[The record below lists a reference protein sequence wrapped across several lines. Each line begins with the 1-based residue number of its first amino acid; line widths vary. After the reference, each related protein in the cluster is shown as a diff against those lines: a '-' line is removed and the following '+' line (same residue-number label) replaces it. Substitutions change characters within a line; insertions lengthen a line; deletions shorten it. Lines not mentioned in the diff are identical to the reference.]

1 MRSLFSSLLAG
12 VALVTV
18 PLLAHHSFE
27 AEFDRTKQVT
37 LTGTITKFEWMNPH
51 IWIYM
56 DVKTADGKVAKYQF
70 EGGAPNM
77 LKRNGWSRTSLKEG
91 DTATIVG
98 ALSKDGTNTVNATSV
113 TLADGTKVLAGSSDT
128 KAKVK

>member
-1 MRSLFSSLLAG
+1 MRLILSTFSAG
-12 VALVTV
+12 LVWITL

-56 DVKTADGKVAKYQF
+56 DVKGTDGKMAQWQF
-70 EGGAPNM
+70 EGGAPNS
-77 LKRNGWSRTSLKEG
+77 LKRNGWSRNSLKQG
-91 DTATIVG
+91 DMATING
-98 ALSKDGTNTVNATSV
+98 SLAKDGTNTVNATSV
-113 TLADGTKVLAGSSDT
+113 VLADGTRVLAGSSDT
-128 KAKVK
+128 KAKTK